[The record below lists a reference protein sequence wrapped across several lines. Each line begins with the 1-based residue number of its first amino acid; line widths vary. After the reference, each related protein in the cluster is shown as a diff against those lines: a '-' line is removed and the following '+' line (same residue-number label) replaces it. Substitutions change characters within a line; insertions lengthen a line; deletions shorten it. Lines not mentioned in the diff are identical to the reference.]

1 MSNDP
6 IDDLTDIDHL
16 AERTSE
22 RAGADALD
30 DDDEE
35 EVEQI
40 ESEDHASLRDK
51 VSDAV
56 ERVIPGDS
64 DNDGN

>member
-30 DDDEE
+30 NDDE

-40 ESEDHASLRDK
+40 ESEDQASLRDN

>member
-6 IDDLTDIDHL
+6 IDDLKDIDHL

-30 DDDEE
+30 DEG
-35 EVEQI
+35 VEQI

-56 ERVIPGDS
+56 ERVLPGDS
-64 DNDGN
+64 DDDGR